1 MNKKNRDREY
11 LIDIYNSGQKVIR
24 FTDGLEKNDLN
35 NDEKTLDAI
44 LYNIQIIGEASK
56 KLSWDFRHANSHI
69 PWKDITGMRDK
80 IVHDYKKINLDIVW
94 NVVTQGIPKLLKD
107 IEQLLKI

>member
-1 MNKKNRDREY
+1 
-11 LIDIYNSGQKVIR
+11 
-24 FTDGLEKNDLN
+24 
-35 NDEKTLDAI
+35 
-44 LYNIQIIGEASK
+44 
-56 KLSWDFRHANSHI
+56 
-69 PWKDITGMRDK
+69 MRDK